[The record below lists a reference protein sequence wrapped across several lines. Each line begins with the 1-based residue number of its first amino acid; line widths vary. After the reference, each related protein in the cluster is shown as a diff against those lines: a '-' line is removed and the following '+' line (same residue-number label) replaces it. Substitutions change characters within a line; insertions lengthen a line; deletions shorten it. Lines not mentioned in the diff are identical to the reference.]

1 MPYIIVRS
9 WYPNHKADEVA
20 KKYLEVI
27 EKYPPDESITKEI
40 VPVAVNVTRDGI
52 ETLSIDEVE
61 TQKVYDA
68 LNRAGRFL
76 AEFRNIVDY
85 NYEIKTWAK
94 VEEALDTIGMGG

>member
-1 MPYIIVRS
+1 MVTSASLLIV
-9 WYPNHKADEVA
+9 K
-20 KKYLEVI
+20 LL
-27 EKYPPDESITKEI
+27 KEI
-40 VPVAVNVTRDGI
+40 VPVAVNVTKDGI

-68 LNRAGRFL
+68 LNRAGRIL